1 MESNPRPA
9 ERLSLLVKA
18 LELAKKLLVMKTQK
32 LKIFC
37 RAIQEHEG
45 WFPGSRSWR
54 NHNPGNIRFV
64 GQKSAVGEDDKG
76 FAIFP
81 DYQTG
86 IEELENMIFRAATGL
101 SRVYNPEMTFYR
113 FFEVYAPVSDHN
125 FPKTYAEAVAEKVG
139 VPATTKIKDLVSS

>member
-1 MESNPRPA
+1 MENKPH
-9 ERLSLLVKA
+9 EIEYVTLLTKA
-18 LELAKKLLVMKTQK
+18 LELAKKLFKMKTQK

-54 NHNPGNIRFV
+54 NHNPGNLRYV
-64 GQKSAVGEDDKG
+64 GQKTATGKDDKN

-101 SRVYNPEMTFYR
+101 SRVYSPEMTFYE
-113 FFEVYAPVSDHN
+113 FFEVYAPASDHN

-139 VPATTKIKDLVSS
+139 VPAKTKIKDLVSS